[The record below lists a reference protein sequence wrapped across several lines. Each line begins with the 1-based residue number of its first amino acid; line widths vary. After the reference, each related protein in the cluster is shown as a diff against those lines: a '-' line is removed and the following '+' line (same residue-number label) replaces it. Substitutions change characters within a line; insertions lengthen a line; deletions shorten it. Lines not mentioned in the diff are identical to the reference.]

1 MIESTADLMTGGA
14 PSLCGI
20 WHDGVP
26 CANPV
31 AAARGLNLCDRHLLE
46 AYAQVTAEVG
56 VNDVL
61 PTPCVACGSRLGVS
75 YPSGW
80 LCAVCEWRLGALP
93 DGTGQ
98 RPRVDVVYYVR
109 FRNTVKIGTS
119 ANPRARLAQLHFDE
133 LLAFER
139 GTRHREHRRHLQF
152 AGHRI
157 EGSEWFRLHDS
168 LDAHIREL
176 QAGIDDPW
184 AQYSL
189 WVSQAIALT
198 E

>member
-1 MIESTADLMTGGA
+1 MRD
-14 PSLCGI
+14 
-20 WHDGVP
+20 DGVP
-26 CANPV
+26 CPNPV
-31 AAARGLNLCDRHLLE
+31 AGARGLNLCDRHLLE
-46 AYAQVTAEVG
+46 AYSLVAEDVG
-56 VNDVL
+56 VSDVL
-61 PTPCVACGSRLGVS
+61 PTPCVACGSRLGVA

-80 LCAVCEWRLGALP
+80 LCGVCEWRLGDLP
-93 DGTGQ
+93 DGTDRQ
-98 RPRVDVVYYVR
+98 PRVDVVYYVR

-139 GTRHREHRRHLQF
+139 GTRQREHRRHLQF
-152 AGHRI
+152 ASHRI
-157 EGSEWFRLHDS
+157 PGSEWFTLHDS

-176 QAGIDDPW
+176 QAGVDDPW